1 MLYLWILH
9 DPCSPNLTIL
19 IIIELRQHWNHKFSN
34 FWLAK
39 QYRSEL
45 QQLCIR
51 VYSILIPQCFNFASL
66 LREIGE
72 ICYTNNI
79 NLQNL
84 ASDRQRLNARH
95 SHVCWFVYLYR
106 LCLCCARFTR
116 PETDYDETDYFNLA
130 VGLVL
135 FFENKFTW
143 LRDGKKY
150 FYERRRLLKKKFATT
165 EMW

>member
-1 MLYLWILH
+1 
-9 DPCSPNLTIL
+9 
-19 IIIELRQHWNHKFSN
+19 
-34 FWLAK
+34 
-39 QYRSEL
+39 
-45 QQLCIR
+45 
-51 VYSILIPQCFNFASL
+51 

-84 ASDRQRLNARH
+84 ASGRQRLSARR

-106 LCLCCARFTR
+106 LCLCCARFAR

-135 FFENKFTW
+135 FLENKFTW

-150 FYERRRLLKKKFATT
+150 FYEWRRLLKKSSPPRKCGKNWFKS
-165 EMW
+165 WHSKV